1 MFRYFFS
8 CAILLFHSILSFADE
23 LVIYISPK
31 GDDGNSGVH
40 ISQPKKSIESAL
52 EEIVAL
58 KNEKADTSRIILL
71 AGEYHLSQTIYLT
84 SSHSPLI
91 LESEKEGYVTVK
103 GSKILEGA
111 WERHQGNIMKMKT
124 AFTVSPYSQ
133 LYINGIE
140 QILARYPNFDSVA
153 TRYHGY
159 AADVIDPKRV
169 KGWEHPEGAIIHAMH
184 SGEWGGFHYEIE
196 SANRQGEVKLRGG
209 HQNNRPSPMHE
220 EYRMVENVY
229 EELDTPREWYFN
241 NKSST
246 LYYYPE
252 IETNLNEAKIEVSHL
267 KHLIEIKGAPKNP
280 VSDVLIKGIRFEHTN
295 RTFMEKYDPLLRSDW
310 TIYRGGAILFEN
322 AVNCEL
328 VDCQLENLGGNAIF
342 LSGYDRNVRIV
353 GNHINR
359 CGASAICRG
368 WQTLCCSITLFYL
381 QRIRGIQGP

>member
-58 KNEKADTSRIILL
+58 KTIKTDTSRIILL
-71 AGEYHLSQTIYLT
+71 SGEYHLLQTIYLT
-84 SSHSPLI
+84 SRHSPFI
-91 LESEKEGYVTVK
+91 MESEKNGHVVVK
-103 GSKILEGA
+103 GSKILEGN
-111 WERHQGNIMKMKT
+111 WERHEGKIMKMKT

-140 QILARYPNFDSVA
+140 QILARYPNFDSAA

-209 HQNNRPSPMHE
+209 HQNNRPSPMHKD
-220 EYRMVENVY
+220 YRMIENIF
-229 EELDTPREWYFN
+229 EELDAPGEWYFDRN
-241 NKSST
+241 SNT
-246 LYYYPE
+246 LYYYPME
-252 IETNLNEAKIEVSHL
+252 KLDLHQAKIEVSHL
-267 KHLIEIKGAPKNP
+267 KHLIEIKGRDDEP
-280 VSDVLIKGIRFEHTN
+280 VSGIQIKGIQFEHTR
-295 RTFMEKYDPLLRSDW
+295 RTFMEDYEPLLRSDW

-322 AVNCEL
+322 AKNCEL
-328 VDCQLENLGGNAIF
+328 VDCELENLGGNAIF
-342 LSGYDRNVRIV
+342 LSGFNRDIRIV
-353 GNHINR
+353 GNHIQSLWSQCYLSGR
-359 CGASAICRG
+359 PA
-368 WQTLCCSITLFYL
+368 LCSSFTIIYL
-381 QRIRGIQGP
+381 